1 MNDIEVQWHPGFV
14 AAMNLE
20 LADNRADLIYEKEYN
35 LNTKPLELD
44 LLVIKKDRDV
54 QIENEVGKLF
64 KGHNI
69 MEYKSPQ
76 DHLDIDV
83 FYKSGAYASLYKA
96 YGATLDER
104 TAEDI
109 TVSIV
114 REGKPAGL
122 FDYFKKHDIRVT
134 NPYHGIYYILDKV
147 LFPTQIIVTREL
159 DKENHIWLKA
169 LSDKMEKQD
178 MQELLKHVNALTQKQ
193 ERELADSVLEVSV
206 RANGFVVNELQG
218 GDRMCNALLELMEP
232 EINKI
237 VGEATKAAVE
247 EAKREAEKEAK
258 REVKEEAIKI
268 ATKMLRSGK
277 LTIEEIHEFV
287 PRLSVEEIVM
297 LENG

>member
-20 LADNRADLIYEKEYN
+20 LAGNRADLIYEKEYN
-35 LNTKPLELD
+35 LNTKPLAID
-44 LLVIKKDRDV
+44 LLVIKKESFVR
-54 QIENEVGKLF
+54 IENEVGRLF
-64 KGHNI
+64 RGHNI
-69 MEYKSPQ
+69 MEYKSPK

-104 TAEDI
+104 AAEDI

-114 REGKPAGL
+114 RESKPTGL
-122 FDYFKKHDIRVT
+122 FAYFEKHNVRIT
-134 NPYHGIYYILDKV
+134 NPYHGIYYILDNV
-147 LFPTQIIVTREL
+147 LFPTQIIVTGLL

-178 MQELLKHVNALTQKQ
+178 MKDLLERVNALTGKQ

-206 RANGFVVNELQG
+206 RANRHVADELRG
-218 GDRMCNALLELMEP
+218 GEGVCNALLELMEP

-237 VGEATKAAVE
+237 VGEATKAAV
-247 EAKREAEKEAK
+247 KEAMEESEK
-258 REVKEEAIKI
+258 KAKEEATQT
-268 ATKMLRSGK
+268 AVKMLKSGRF
-277 LTIEEIHEFV
+277 TIEEIHEFV
-287 PRLSVEEIVM
+287 PRLTPEEIGM
-297 LENG
+297 LKIR

>member
-1 MNDIEVQWHPGFV
+1 MNEIEVQWHPGFV

-20 LADNRADLIYEKEYN
+20 LAGNRADLIYEKEYN
-35 LNTKPLELD
+35 LNTKPLAID
-44 LLVIKKDRDV
+44 LLVIKKERHIR
-54 QIENEVGKLF
+54 IENEVGKLF
-64 KGHNI
+64 RGHNI

-96 YGATLDER
+96 YGTAVDER

-114 REGKPAGL
+114 RERKPAGL
-122 FDYFKKHDIRVT
+122 FDYFEKHGIRVT
-134 NPYHGIYYILDKV
+134 NPYHGIYYILDHV
-147 LFPTQIIVTREL
+147 LFPTQIIVTGEL
-159 DKENHIWLKA
+159 DKGNHIWLKA

-178 MQELLKHVNALTQKQ
+178 MKELLEHVNALTQKQ

-206 RANGFVVNELQG
+206 RANRRVADELRG
-218 GDRMCNALLELMEP
+218 GDSVCNALLELMEP

-247 EAKREAEKEAK
+247 EAVTKTK
-258 REVKEEAIKI
+258 KEEAIKT
-268 ATKMLRSGK
+268 ATKMLKSGK
-277 LTIEEIHEFV
+277 FTLEEIHEFV
-287 PRLSVEEIVM
+287 PRLSLEEIGL
-297 LENG
+297 LENV

>member
-1 MNDIEVQWHPGFV
+1 MNEIEVQWHPGFV

-20 LADNRADLIYEKEYN
+20 LAGNRADLIYEKEYN
-35 LNTKPLELD
+35 LNTKPLAID
-44 LLVIKKDRDV
+44 LLVIKKERHIR
-54 QIENEVGKLF
+54 IENEVGKLF
-64 KGHNI
+64 RGHNI

-96 YGATLDER
+96 YGTTVDER

-114 REGKPAGL
+114 RERKPAGL
-122 FDYFKKHDIRVT
+122 FDYFEKHGIQVT
-134 NPYHGIYYILDKV
+134 NPYHGIYYILDHV
-147 LFPTQIIVTREL
+147 LFPTQIIVTGEL
-159 DKENHIWLKA
+159 GKGNHIWLKA

-178 MQELLKHVNALTQKQ
+178 MKELLEHVNALTQKQ

-206 RANGFVVNELQG
+206 RANRRVADELRG
-218 GDRMCNALLELMEP
+218 GDSVCNALLELMEP

-247 EAKREAEKEAK
+247 EAVTKTK
-258 REVKEEAIKI
+258 KEEAIKT
-268 ATKMLRSGK
+268 ATKMLKSGK
-277 LTIEEIHEFV
+277 FTSEEIHEFV
-287 PRLSVEEIVM
+287 PRLSLEEIAM
-297 LENG
+297 LENV